1 MKRRDALRFIDLIL
15 ESAETEEK
23 KLVLYL
29 LSRGIDVEKWRER
42 VKGYLK
48 ERKKPARR
56 VR

>member
-29 LSRGIDVEKWRER
+29 LSRGIDAGKWRER
-42 VKGYLK
+42 VRRYVGKIK
-48 ERKKPARR
+48 NKRKK
-56 VR
+56 